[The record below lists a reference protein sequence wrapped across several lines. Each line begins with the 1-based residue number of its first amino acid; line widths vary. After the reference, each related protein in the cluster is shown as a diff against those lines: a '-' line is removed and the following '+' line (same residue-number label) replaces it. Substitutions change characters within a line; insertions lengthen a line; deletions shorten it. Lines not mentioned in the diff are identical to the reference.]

1 MPVPAASRVHR
12 RSLPGRFAAVLA
24 LCAGLIAPAA
34 VGSSAT
40 AAPAPAASAT
50 GASLGAHYT
59 DAGTAIDF
67 RLHSSR
73 ATRIALY
80 LYAQPTGSQEA
91 VSYLLTKDDTTD
103 VWSVSV
109 SVATLQNRYGITGP
123 VYYGYRA
130 WGANWPY
137 VSSWTKGSS
146 AGFVSDVDAQGNRFD
161 PNKLLTDPYAREL
174 SHDPLRPGGPARTVY
189 ATGPL
194 HRAEDDGTQAPK
206 GIVLPEDTTD
216 TGTKPVRALKDDVIY
231 EVNLRGLTMNDPSVP
246 AAYRGTYRGAALKAG
261 ALADLGVTA
270 VEFLPVQEIQN
281 DANDVDPTGTS
292 GDDYWGYSTLDYFA
306 PDRRYAADRSAGGPT
321 REFKAMVK
329 AYHDAGLKV
338 FTDVVYN
345 HTAEG
350 GPWDPS
356 DKNTYSLF
364 SLRGLDNPAYYELT
378 DDMQS
383 PWDNTGVGGNVNT
396 YNPVTRNL
404 ITDSLRHWKDDM
416 GVDGFRFDLAPVLG
430 NTCLHGCFHYSR
442 TDPDT
447 ALNRITALMPP
458 RPAAGGTGTDWIAEP
473 WALGSGTY
481 QVGNMPAGWSEWN
494 GVYRDTLRR
503 DQNALGVQDVTPA
516 DLANRFAGS
525 SDLYQDDGR
534 APYNSIDFMVAHD
547 GFTLADLY
555 RCNTKN
561 NDQPWPYGPSDGGS
575 DGQPLLGPGR
585 ERRRPAQGRPQRHG
599 LPDAVRRHPDDDR
612 RRRVPAFPALQ
623 QQPLQPRLVR
633 ELAEHRPDQRAEHL
647 RDLHPAHDRL
657 PQGPPGTAP
666 GRLLHLG
673 RPQRQRHG
681 PAGLVHPGREHAR
694 RRLLV
699 RPRQPR
705 PRLAHRRHRTR
716 GPQQRAV
723 RGLQRLVR
731 RRHVHAALTGAGQAV
746 VPRHRHLELGRGT
759 RPGGLT
765 GNRVP
770 PRRSGHDVRPTPP
783 RGAAARRPLTIAV
796 AARARGHASER
807 GGRDSGTGVVPS
819 LLSDPVLVGPESLW
833 RDVRRA
839 RAGIPRAAV

>member
-1 MPVPAASRVHR
+1 MSVLAACRVRR
-12 RSLPGRFAAVLA
+12 RSLPGGCAAVLA
-24 LCAGLIAPAA
+24 LCAGLLAPVA
-34 VGSSAT
+34 GFPAT
-40 AAPAPAASAT
+40 AHAAPAPAPASAVSAGGT
-50 GASLGAHYT
+50 SLGAHYI
-59 DAGTAIDF
+59 DSGTAIDF
-67 RLHSSR
+67 RIHSSR
-73 ATRIALY
+73 ATRIALS

-91 VSYLLTKDDTTD
+91 VSYLLTKDDSTD

-109 SVATLQNRYGITGP
+109 SVATLQNQYGITGP

-130 WGANWPY
+130 WGPNWPY

-194 HRAEDDGTQAPK
+194 HRTEDDGTQAPK

-281 DANDVDPTGTS
+281 DANDVDPTSTS
-292 GDDYWGYSTLDYFA
+292 GDDYWGYSTLDWFA
-306 PDRRYAADRSAGGPT
+306 PDRRYAADRSPGGPT

-350 GPWDPS
+350 GPWNPA

-378 DDMQS
+378 DDLQS

-396 YNPVTRNL
+396 YDPAARTL

-458 RPAAGGTGTDWIAEP
+458 RPAGGGTGTDWIAEP

-481 QVGNMPAGWSEWN
+481 QVGNMPSGWSEWN

-503 DQNALGVQDVTPA
+503 DQNKLGVEDVTPA

-575 DGQPLLGPGR
+575 DNNLSWD
-585 ERRRPAQGRPQRHG
+585 QGG
-599 LPDAVRRHPDDDR
+599 SA
-612 RRRVPAFPALQ
+612 A
-623 QQPLQPRLVR
+623 
-633 ELAEHRPDQRAEHL
+633 DQRKAARNGTAFLMLSAGTPMMTGGDEYL
-647 RDLHPAHDRL
+647 RSLRCNNNPYNLDSSANWLSTDRTSEQSTFETFTRRMIAFRKAHPALHPAGFYTSADRNGNGMGQLDWFTPVGSAPDAAYWSDPGNHALAWRLDGTELGDLSSALYVGYNGWSGDVTFTL
-657 PQGPPGTAP
+657 PSPGPGKQWYRVTDTSNWAEGPDQVASPGSESLIGGT
-666 GRLLHLG
+666 GTQYVLH
-673 RPQRQRHG
+673 P
-681 PAGLVHPGREHAR
+681 
-694 RRLLV
+694 
-699 RPRQPR
+699 
-705 PRLAHRRHRTR
+705 
-716 GPQQRAV
+716 RAV
-723 RGLQRLVR
+723 LL
-731 RRHVHAALTGAGQAV
+731 LI
-746 VPRHRHLELGRGT
+746 
-759 RPGGLT
+759 
-765 GNRVP
+765 
-770 PRRSGHDVRPTPP
+770 
-783 RGAAARRPLTIAV
+783 AR
-796 AARARGHASER
+796 
-807 GGRDSGTGVVPS
+807 
-819 LLSDPVLVGPESLW
+819 
-833 RDVRRA
+833 
-839 RAGIPRAAV
+839 